1 MDGSFF
7 LFVFLVYFLIIGCV
21 CHYISDK
28 RKKGENFPAKLF
40 IEEYWDR
47 ALDFTGKTTRK
58 RFWLTVIQVPI
69 VYFFILGIPIFLY
82 VFGSLYNSSFDV
94 EEIESLTRNISLISW
109 IGAIINFVPGISLQ
123 IRRLRDIGKESA
135 WILLSFVPFISFV
148 LIFWY
153 SKPSFTK
160 RYVSY
165 RPNRDNKYSDRDD
178 LNDFDLVEDKL
189 AKLTSM
195 VERGVISEEE
205 YEELR
210 KKTLGL

>member
-1 MDGSFF
+1 MGRESF
-7 LFVFLVYFLIIGCV
+7 LFVFFVYILFIICV
-21 CHYISDK
+21 WEYISL
-28 RKKGENFPAKLF
+28 RRMKGDSLPPNLF
-40 IEEYWDR
+40 INEYWKK
-47 ALDFTGKTTRK
+47 AFDFTGNTSRR
-58 RFWLTVIQVPI
+58 RFWLTVLQVPI
-69 VYFFILGIPIFLY
+69 FYFFLIGIPIFIY
-82 VFGSLYNSSFDV
+82 VFDTLYNSSFDV
-94 EEIESLTRNISLISW
+94 QEIESLTRNISLISW

-135 WILLSFVPFISFV
+135 WILLSFIPFISLV

-160 RYVSY
+160 RYASY
-165 RPNRDNKYSDRDD
+165 RSNRDNKYSERDE

-189 AKLTSM
+189 TKLTSM

>member
-1 MDGSFF
+1 MGRESF
-7 LFVFLVYFLIIGCV
+7 LFVFFVYILFIICV
-21 CHYISDK
+21 WEYISL
-28 RKKGENFPAKLF
+28 RRMKGDSLPPNLF
-40 IEEYWDR
+40 INEYWKK
-47 ALDFTGKTTRK
+47 AFDFTGNTSRR
-58 RFWLTVIQVPI
+58 RFWLTVLQVPI
-69 VYFFILGIPIFLY
+69 FYFFLIGIPIFIY
-82 VFGSLYNSSFDV
+82 VFDTLYYSSFDV

-109 IGAIINFVPGISLQ
+109 IGAIINFLPGISLQ

-135 WILLSFVPFISFV
+135 WILLSFIPFISLV

-160 RYVSY
+160 RYASY
-165 RPNRDNKYSDRDD
+165 RSNRDNKYSERDE

-189 AKLTSM
+189 TKLTSM

>member
-1 MDGSFF
+1 MGRETFW
-7 LFVFLVYFLIIGCV
+7 FVFLVYLLFIGCGW
-21 CHYISDK
+21 HYLSLK
-28 RKKGENFPAKLF
+28 RMKGDSLPPNLF
-40 IEEYWDR
+40 ISEYWEK
-47 ALDFTGKTTRK
+47 AFNFTGKTSRR
-58 RFWLTVIQVPI
+58 RFWLTVLQVPI
-69 VYFFILGIPIFLY
+69 FYFFLIGIPIFIY
-82 VFGSLYNSSFDV
+82 VFDTLYYSSFDV

-135 WILLSFVPFISFV
+135 WILLSFIPFISLV

-160 RYVSY
+160 RYASY
-165 RPNRDNKYSDRDD
+165 RSNRDNKYSERDE